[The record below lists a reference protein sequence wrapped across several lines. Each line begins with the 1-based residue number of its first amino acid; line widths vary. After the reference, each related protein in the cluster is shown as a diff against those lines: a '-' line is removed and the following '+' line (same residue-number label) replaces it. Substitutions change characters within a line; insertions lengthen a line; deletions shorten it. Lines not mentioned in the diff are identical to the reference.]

1 MSQRVIESHFTVM
14 LNIED
19 TFSVRQA
26 LRSKKQISVKYIIQH
41 STNTHSEK
49 SVE

>member
-1 MSQRVIESHFTVM
+1 MSERVIESHFTVM
-14 LNIED
+14 LNTED

-26 LRSKKQISVKYIIQH
+26 LRSKKQQRVTYLIQH